1 MKTILRAYLTNLV
14 SLYLVSQTIAGMVF
28 NGGLQTLL
36 ITAAALAIS
45 SLLIKPVIN
54 ILLIPINL
62 MTFGL
67 FRFLSSA
74 IAFYLITM
82 VVKDFKIVEFNFA
95 GFTTNYFSVPALI
108 LHGIL
113 AFIAFS
119 FVISFINSILHWV
132 VK

>member
-1 MKTILRAYLTNLV
+1 MKTILKAYLVSLV
-14 SLYLVSQTIAGMVF
+14 SLYLVSQTISGMVF
-28 NGGLQTLL
+28 RNGLETIL

-45 SLLIKPVIN
+45 ALLIKPVIN

-74 IAFYLITM
+74 ITFYLITM
-82 VVKDFKIVEFNFA
+82 VVKDFNIIEFNFA
-95 GFTTNYFSVPALI
+95 GISTHYFSLPPLI
-108 LHGIL
+108 LHGLL
-113 AFIAFS
+113 AFVAFS
-119 FVISFINSILHWV
+119 FTISFINSILHWV